1 MVDVVPFKGLLFNQ
15 DKVGSMSQVV
25 APPYDVIS
33 SSQQEALY
41 KKNPHNIVRLILGKE
56 VSGDNEKDNRYT
68 RAAKTYHDWVENG
81 ILIQDDRPGFYV
93 YSQDY
98 VFYGNNVRRLGFI
111 ARVRLEDFSKGN
123 ICPHEFTLAKAKQDR
138 SQLLHACHANFSP
151 IFGLFSDPNGAVDGK
166 LEETIQQPPLATIE
180 EDGIVHKFWR
190 MQDEPAIGFLIKAF
204 ADKKIYIA
212 DGHHRYETALAFHR
226 EHGDRVKDS
235 AHVMIFLTN
244 LESPSLAIH
253 PIHRQVRCPFA
264 FKRDEFLL
272 RLCAFFRV
280 EPLPN
285 DTTSDNIRFILEEE
299 GKKGIVF
306 VVYLREG
313 PNNLLLLKLEN
324 TNHILPYLDADDPQE
339 LQVLDVAQLHTLVI
353 KLILKVD
360 TRNPTNQYNLA
371 YTIHI
376 DEGINNVKAGKYD
389 LVFFLNPTRI
399 EQVKSLAEKTI
410 RLPQKTTYFYPKL
423 LSGLVINRFEP

>member
-1 MVDVVPFKGLLFNQ
+1 MVDIVPFKGLLFNL

-25 APPYDVIS
+25 APPYDVIT
-33 SSQQEALY
+33 SSQQEAFY
-41 KKNPHNIVRLILGKE
+41 DKSPHNIVRLILGKE
-56 VSGDNEKDNRYT
+56 VSGDNEKDNRYM
-68 RAAKTYHDWVENG
+68 RSAKTYHDWVENG

-98 VFYGNNVRRLGFI
+98 IFYGNNVRRLGFI

-138 SQLLHACHANFSP
+138 SQLLQACHANFSP
-151 IFGLFSDPNGAVDGK
+151 IFGLFSDPSGAVDRK
-166 LEETIQQPPLATIE
+166 LEETIQQPPLGTIE
-180 EDGIVHKFWR
+180 EGGIVHKLWR
-190 MQDEPAIGFLIKAF
+190 LQDEPAISFLTKAF

-212 DGHHRYETALAFHR
+212 DGHHRYETALAFHK
-226 EHGDRVKDS
+226 EHGARVKDS

-253 PIHRQVRCPFA
+253 PIHRQVRCA
-264 FKRDEFLL
+264 YVFKREEFLL

-285 DTTSDNIRFILEEE
+285 DTTPDKIRFMLEEE

-306 VVYLREG
+306 AVYLREG
-313 PNNLLLLKLEN
+313 PNHLLLLKLED
-324 TNHILPYLDADDPQE
+324 TRHILPYLDPDDPQE

-353 KLILKVD
+353 KLILKID
-360 TRNPTNQYNLA
+360 TQNPIHQYNLA

-376 DEGINNVKAGKYD
+376 EEGINNVKAGKFD
-389 LVFFLNPTRI
+389 LAFFMNPTRI

-410 RLPQKTTYFYPKL
+410 RLPQKSTYFYPKL